1 MQPIVIGAPR
11 RNWGLAA
18 LAAGVLTAIGG
29 ILIGVRFQPTAGW
42 IILVACGAGTLF
54 AGWQFYDAR
63 PRLVIDDRGV
73 LDRTFAI
80 GVIAWNDITDVTLKR
95 VQGRTQLCL
104 HLRNAAKYTTRL
116 PPTLLRM
123 VALNRE
129 LGLTDLSVDLT
140 GLAGD
145 PADLE
150 TNVRGRLKSTV
161 D

>member
-1 MQPIVIGAPR
+1 MQPVTIGAPR
-11 RNWGLAA
+11 RHWLGFA
-18 LAAGVLTAIGG
+18 LAAGALTPIGG
-29 ILIGVRFQPTAGW
+29 LMIGVRLQPIVGW

-63 PRLVIDDRGV
+63 PRMVIDDRGV

-80 GVIAWNDITDVTLKR
+80 GVIPWDDITNVTLKR

-104 HLRNAAKYTTRL
+104 HLRNAATYTSRL

-129 LGLTDLSVDLT
+129 LGLTDLSIDLT
-140 GLAGD
+140 GLASD

-150 TNVRGRLKSTV
+150 TMLRGQLKSRV
-161 D
+161 G